1 MLAAAPTVV
10 AQTLPPTNAQSVSS
24 KKVLRTAADLPPFT
38 YPMTGTAQALLESD
52 DATFNAFAS
61 RVRSDLESVFR
72 DYDIQDKGVLLHLL
86 SDKLDLQTLFGDDAD
101 ALNTCEQMRLLF
113 DQPAMKATGMFN
125 DVTFLKARMTTGQSG
140 GERFQAE
147 YEKNFR
153 SQVDSLPWA
162 VVAERVGKR
171 KADFERLSVEYVAA
185 KVRADVEPFVSEH
198 HALDFPMATRLIFWR
213 GVLLTELP
221 QRQIVLDVLSVYIKE
236 HDAPRPPAA
245 PVRPVTDDYFGTKV
259 VDDYRWMEEPGN
271 ADLAAWMKAQND
283 YTRSVLSR
291 LDAPRVRLLARLKD
305 LDNAVPVVA
314 GVTRAGPYLFFRQT
328 NPGARTSSLMVRGP
342 DGTTRTLLDPEK
354 FTEKES
360 HAAMDYV
367 APSADGALVVVGVSL
382 GGSENSTIRVVE
394 TKTGR
399 ILPDAITRTQYGS
412 PSWRADGRSFYY
424 SRLQALTRDAP
435 PTAIYENEKT
445 FLHVIGEDPEKDRAV
460 FGPGVSPGVP
470 VPVAGFGAVF
480 ATPGCPFVGASW
492 SAGTTNPPDIY
503 VAPADRA
510 VDERTPWKKI
520 VASEDELAVVD
531 SPAAVFGSTLYLLM
545 QKGTPNRRLVSLDL
559 NHPDLS
565 RARVLLPESDVVLD
579 GIYAAADGLYVLERV
594 GVGFRLA
601 RIRYEASGEPETI
614 ALPYPGAVL
623 AVDAN
628 VQLSGAVFVLGSW
641 TRPESAFLYDS
652 ATGRSAD
659 LGIMPRHPADFSKI
673 EAREVF
679 VPSTDGAQVPASILC
694 AKDIRL
700 DGSHTAVLEGYGAYG
715 ISIDPFFEP
724 KFLPLLE
731 RGGVVVFVHARGGGE
746 FGEKW
751 HLAGQK
757 ATKQHTI
764 DDVVATARYL
774 IERKYTSPQHLAVL
788 GTSAGG
794 IPVGGA
800 ITQHPELFAAAV
812 DNVGMTDLLRFQTT
826 QGGAANIPEFG
837 DVGRP
842 GEYEWLYRISAY
854 HHVSNGT
861 RYPAVMGVTG
871 VNDPRVPSWIVA
883 KFIARLQA
891 ASGSGKPVLLR
902 VDYDAGHGLGS
913 NRTQREEQIADE
925 AAFILWQTGYPE
937 FQPR

>member
-1 MLAAAPTVV
+1 
-10 AQTLPPTNAQSVSS
+10 
-24 KKVLRTAADLPPFT
+24 
-38 YPMTGTAQALLESD
+38 
-52 DATFNAFAS
+52 
-61 RVRSDLESVFR
+61 
-72 DYDIQDKGVLLHLL
+72 
-86 SDKLDLQTLFGDDAD
+86 
-101 ALNTCEQMRLLF
+101 
-113 DQPAMKATGMFN
+113 
-125 DVTFLKARMTTGQSG
+125 
-140 GERFQAE
+140 
-147 YEKNFR
+147 
-153 SQVDSLPWA
+153 
-162 VVAERVGKR
+162 
-171 KADFERLSVEYVAA
+171 
-185 KVRADVEPFVSEH
+185 
-198 HALDFPMATRLIFWR
+198 
-213 GVLLTELP
+213 
-221 QRQIVLDVLSVYIKE
+221 
-236 HDAPRPPAA
+236 
-245 PVRPVTDDYFGTKV
+245 
-259 VDDYRWMEEPGN
+259 
-271 ADLAAWMKAQND
+271 
-283 YTRSVLSR
+283 
-291 LDAPRVRLLARLKD
+291 
-305 LDNAVPVVA
+305 
-314 GVTRAGPYLFFRQT
+314 
-328 NPGARTSSLMVRGP
+328 
-342 DGTTRTLLDPEK
+342 
-354 FTEKES
+354 
-360 HAAMDYV
+360 
-367 APSADGALVVVGVSL
+367 
-382 GGSENSTIRVVE
+382 
-394 TKTGR
+394 
-399 ILPDAITRTQYGS
+399 
-412 PSWRADGRSFYY
+412 
-424 SRLQALTRDAP
+424 
-435 PTAIYENEKT
+435 
-445 FLHVIGEDPEKDRAV
+445 
-460 FGPGVSPGVP
+460 
-470 VPVAGFGAVF
+470 
-480 ATPGCPFVGASW
+480 
-492 SAGTTNPPDIY
+492 
-503 VAPADRA
+503 
-510 VDERTPWKKI
+510 
-520 VASEDELAVVD
+520 
-531 SPAAVFGSTLYLLM
+531 
-545 QKGTPNRRLVSLDL
+545 
-559 NHPDLS
+559 
-565 RARVLLPESDVVLD
+565 
-579 GIYAAADGLYVLERV
+579 
-594 GVGFRLA
+594 
-601 RIRYEASGEPETI
+601 
-614 ALPYPGAVL
+614 
-623 AVDAN
+623 
-628 VQLSGAVFVLGSW
+628 
-641 TRPESAFLYDS
+641 
-652 ATGRSAD
+652 
-659 LGIMPRHPADFSKI
+659 
-673 EAREVF
+673 